1 MKKSISIL
9 ILSLCVLILIG
20 MMIFIVFSSI
30 QNEFVRSIRL
40 QANGITQEKME
51 ITGLDLKPGDTREY
65 ELNYSC
71 SYGGSYDLSFVF
83 KSAKE
88 GGMERFLVV
97 EVENGDRKV
106 TVPFSDLLKDDNGIE
121 LTLRLDEKLKD
132 TVYMRFIMP
141 TEVGNEA
148 QGLSA
153 DFYVVLTATHSE
165 EGFI

>member
-9 ILSLCVLILIG
+9 ILSLAVLVFVG
-20 MMIFIVFSSI
+20 MMLFVVTSTL

-51 ITGLDLKPGDTREY
+51 ITGLNLKPGDTREY

-71 SYGGSYDLSFVF
+71 SGGGSYDLSFVF
-83 KSAKE
+83 NSAGE
-88 GGMERFLVV
+88 GGMEKFIVV

-132 TVYMRFIMP
+132 TVYMRFSMP
-141 TEVGNEA
+141 REVGNEA
-148 QGLSA
+148 QGLTA
-153 DFYVVLTATHSE
+153 DFCVVMTAKHSE
-165 EGFI
+165 EGYI